1 MPDIFSKIV
10 IFFTFVDVL
19 NKLILSFMSTFRQ
32 RALNEA
38 AMHGNER
45 YFVED
50 RPISSFFGVN
60 VFDREKMRRY
70 MSKPAYEAVVSA
82 SEYGTSIDRSLAN
95 EVATGMKTWAIE
107 MGATH
112 YTHIIEPL
120 TGLTA
125 EKHEAFVTV
134 KNGDVFERFSGT
146 ALVQQEP
153 DGSSFPSG
161 GLRNTFE
168 ARGYS
173 AWDPTSPVYILG
185 QTLCIPSI
193 FVSYNGE
200 AIDMKVPNLKA
211 YQALNKAAVSVANL
225 FDDAVTKVTVNIG
238 LEQEY
243 FLVDEA
249 LYKARPDLALCDRT
263 VIGHTSAKD
272 QQLSDHYQG
281 TIPQRAMSFMKDFET
296 EAYKLGIELTT
307 RHNEVAPNQ
316 FECAPKF
323 CEMTK
328 AIDQNMLLMTVMQ
341 QVADKHHLK
350 VILHE
355 KPFAGVNGSG
365 KHTNWSMQTDTGV
378 NLLSPG
384 KTPTTNLQFLAFY
397 SSVLK
402 AVHQH
407 NALIMTSV
415 CTYSNG
421 FRLGGNEAPPAVMSV
436 FSGSTLSKVFDSIM
450 KMKADK
456 SADSGKES
464 IKLVNSIPEIFPDN
478 TDRNRTSPFA
488 FTGNRFEFRA
498 VGSSV
503 NVASVTY
510 VLNAAVAEA
519 LAEFC
524 ARVDKKMKARIKKN
538 DAVMEV
544 VKEFLTESQDVMFE
558 GNGYSAEWFE
568 EAKKRGLKAIT
579 NFPDAYKNYLTKDSE
594 ALFVKQGILSKAE
607 IEARYEV
614 LNETY
619 VKKLQIE
626 ARVIGDLCLNHVIPA
641 AVRYQ
646 DLLIQDIAGSQA
658 VFKAES
664 KDLCKA
670 EIDTYRK
677 IAGFIN
683 NLQADVEQLVE
694 ARKKAN
700 AVPDIAKRA
709 KLYSTEVM
717 SWMEKVRYCADHLE
731 MLVDDELWPMPKYRE
746 LLFF

>member
-19 NKLILSFMSTFRQ
+19 NKLILSFMSTSRQ

-519 LAEFC
+519 LAEFR

-646 DLLIQDIAGSQA
+646 DLLIQDITGSQA

-664 KDLCKA
+664 KELCKA
-670 EIDTYRK
+670 EIDTYKK

-717 SWMEKVRYCADHLE
+717 SWMEKVRYSADHLE

>member
-1 MPDIFSKIV
+1 
-10 IFFTFVDVL
+10 
-19 NKLILSFMSTFRQ
+19 
-32 RALNEA
+32 
-38 AMHGNER
+38 
-45 YFVED
+45 
-50 RPISSFFGVN
+50 
-60 VFDREKMRRY
+60 

-519 LAEFC
+519 LAEFR

-646 DLLIQDIAGSQA
+646 DLLIQDITGSQA

-717 SWMEKVRYCADHLE
+717 SWMEKVRYSADHLE

>member
-1 MPDIFSKIV
+1 
-10 IFFTFVDVL
+10 
-19 NKLILSFMSTFRQ
+19 
-32 RALNEA
+32 
-38 AMHGNER
+38 
-45 YFVED
+45 
-50 RPISSFFGVN
+50 
-60 VFDREKMRRY
+60 
-70 MSKPAYEAVVSA
+70 
-82 SEYGTSIDRSLAN
+82 
-95 EVATGMKTWAIE
+95 
-107 MGATH
+107 
-112 YTHIIEPL
+112 
-120 TGLTA
+120 
-125 EKHEAFVTV
+125 
-134 KNGDVFERFSGT
+134 
-146 ALVQQEP
+146 
-153 DGSSFPSG
+153 
-161 GLRNTFE
+161 
-168 ARGYS
+168 
-173 AWDPTSPVYILG
+173 
-185 QTLCIPSI
+185 
-193 FVSYNGE
+193 
-200 AIDMKVPNLKA
+200 
-211 YQALNKAAVSVANL
+211 
-225 FDDAVTKVTVNIG
+225 
-238 LEQEY
+238 
-243 FLVDEA
+243 
-249 LYKARPDLALCDRT
+249 
-263 VIGHTSAKD
+263 
-272 QQLSDHYQG
+272 
-281 TIPQRAMSFMKDFET
+281 
-296 EAYKLGIELTT
+296 
-307 RHNEVAPNQ
+307 
-316 FECAPKF
+316 
-323 CEMTK
+323 
-328 AIDQNMLLMTVMQ
+328 
-341 QVADKHHLK
+341 
-350 VILHE
+350 
-355 KPFAGVNGSG
+355 
-365 KHTNWSMQTDTGV
+365 
-378 NLLSPG
+378 
-384 KTPTTNLQFLAFY
+384 
-397 SSVLK
+397 
-402 AVHQH
+402 
-407 NALIMTSV
+407 
-415 CTYSNG
+415 
-421 FRLGGNEAPPAVMSV
+421 MSV

-519 LAEFC
+519 LAEFR

-717 SWMEKVRYCADHLE
+717 SWMEKVRYSADHLE

>member
-1 MPDIFSKIV
+1 
-10 IFFTFVDVL
+10 
-19 NKLILSFMSTFRQ
+19 
-32 RALNEA
+32 
-38 AMHGNER
+38 
-45 YFVED
+45 
-50 RPISSFFGVN
+50 
-60 VFDREKMRRY
+60 
-70 MSKPAYEAVVSA
+70 
-82 SEYGTSIDRSLAN
+82 
-95 EVATGMKTWAIE
+95 
-107 MGATH
+107 
-112 YTHIIEPL
+112 
-120 TGLTA
+120 
-125 EKHEAFVTV
+125 
-134 KNGDVFERFSGT
+134 
-146 ALVQQEP
+146 
-153 DGSSFPSG
+153 
-161 GLRNTFE
+161 
-168 ARGYS
+168 
-173 AWDPTSPVYILG
+173 
-185 QTLCIPSI
+185 
-193 FVSYNGE
+193 
-200 AIDMKVPNLKA
+200 MKVPNLKA

-519 LAEFC
+519 LAEFR

-646 DLLIQDIAGSQA
+646 DLLIQDITGSQA

-717 SWMEKVRYCADHLE
+717 SWMENVRYSADHLE

>member
-1 MPDIFSKIV
+1 
-10 IFFTFVDVL
+10 
-19 NKLILSFMSTFRQ
+19 
-32 RALNEA
+32 
-38 AMHGNER
+38 MHGNER

-519 LAEFC
+519 LAEFR
-524 ARVDKKMKARIKKN
+524 ARVDKKMKASIKKN

-664 KDLCKA
+664 KELCKA
-670 EIDTYRK
+670 EIDTYKK

>member
-1 MPDIFSKIV
+1 
-10 IFFTFVDVL
+10 
-19 NKLILSFMSTFRQ
+19 
-32 RALNEA
+32 
-38 AMHGNER
+38 MHGNER

-519 LAEFC
+519 LAEFR

>member
-1 MPDIFSKIV
+1 
-10 IFFTFVDVL
+10 
-19 NKLILSFMSTFRQ
+19 
-32 RALNEA
+32 
-38 AMHGNER
+38 
-45 YFVED
+45 
-50 RPISSFFGVN
+50 
-60 VFDREKMRRY
+60 
-70 MSKPAYEAVVSA
+70 
-82 SEYGTSIDRSLAN
+82 
-95 EVATGMKTWAIE
+95 MKTWAIE

-407 NALIMTSV
+407 NTLIMTSV
-415 CTYSNG
+415 CTYSNS

-519 LAEFC
+519 LAEFR

-646 DLLIQDIAGSQA
+646 DLLIQDITGSQA

-664 KDLCKA
+664 KELCKA
-670 EIDTYRK
+670 EIDTYKK

-717 SWMEKVRYCADHLE
+717 SWMEKVRYSADHLE

>member
-1 MPDIFSKIV
+1 
-10 IFFTFVDVL
+10 
-19 NKLILSFMSTFRQ
+19 
-32 RALNEA
+32 
-38 AMHGNER
+38 
-45 YFVED
+45 
-50 RPISSFFGVN
+50 
-60 VFDREKMRRY
+60 
-70 MSKPAYEAVVSA
+70 
-82 SEYGTSIDRSLAN
+82 
-95 EVATGMKTWAIE
+95 
-107 MGATH
+107 
-112 YTHIIEPL
+112 
-120 TGLTA
+120 
-125 EKHEAFVTV
+125 
-134 KNGDVFERFSGT
+134 
-146 ALVQQEP
+146 
-153 DGSSFPSG
+153 
-161 GLRNTFE
+161 
-168 ARGYS
+168 
-173 AWDPTSPVYILG
+173 
-185 QTLCIPSI
+185 
-193 FVSYNGE
+193 
-200 AIDMKVPNLKA
+200 MKVPNLKA

-519 LAEFC
+519 LAEFR

-717 SWMEKVRYCADHLE
+717 SWMEKVRYSADHLE

>member
-1 MPDIFSKIV
+1 MVP
-10 IFFTFVDVL
+10 
-19 NKLILSFMSTFRQ
+19 
-32 RALNEA
+32 
-38 AMHGNER
+38 
-45 YFVED
+45 
-50 RPISSFFGVN
+50 
-60 VFDREKMRRY
+60 
-70 MSKPAYEAVVSA
+70 
-82 SEYGTSIDRSLAN
+82 
-95 EVATGMKTWAIE
+95 
-107 MGATH
+107 
-112 YTHIIEPL
+112 

-185 QTLCIPSI
+185 QTLCIPSV

-519 LAEFC
+519 LAEFR

-568 EAKKRGLKAIT
+568 EAEKRGLKAIT

-646 DLLIQDIAGSQA
+646 DLLIQDITGSQA

-717 SWMEKVRYCADHLE
+717 SWMEKVRYSADHLE